1 MKKPRNM
8 PGFHAQGK
16 TALAG
21 LVLLFLPSI
30 LAAQSPAP
38 ETLRKTVSIVRVA
51 IAPEIDGSL
60 DDPAWKDAALID
72 DLHQYRPTESAEPGE
87 PTRFYL
93 MYDDDFLY
101 IGVRV
106 FESAPD
112 DITARQLLQGG
123 NINNDDS
130 VGLVLDPF
138 DTRRTAYRFMLN
150 PLGIRREGTY
160 DNPTDVSWD
169 WKGIWMAETRL
180 DEHGWTA
187 EMAIPFKTLSFDP
200 ARSGW
205 GINFDRRRV
214 RIQERY
220 AWVSRNRNI
229 DPGTTGLITGLYGLS
244 QGYGLDV
251 VPSLVLND
259 KQDYVND
266 EGSSGWEPSLNA
278 FYRITP
284 QLTAALTLNT
294 DFSATDVDDQQVNLT
309 RFSLFFPEKREF
321 FLQDSEIFQF
331 GNIEKNGIPF
341 YSRRIGIDDEG
352 QPVNLDA
359 GVKVTGRLGPWS
371 LGFLTVSQDGFETA
385 SGEVPKQD
393 LFAGRLARTVL
404 GESSVGLIATYGN
417 ASSEL
422 GNSLVG
428 VDFRYRNTHLP
439 NDNTLEGE
447 LWLQQSSTEGVSSDR
462 TAFGA
467 GIKLSNE
474 DGFWGE
480 AGVRV
485 FEENFNPGIGFLN
498 RANVREYRFKG
509 GYTNWL
515 GRQHVSKFRS
525 YFEVDVFT
533 DTEGKLETREV
544 DFFPMSVL
552 NAVGDRFDLLI
563 ASSEEVLTEDFEIV
577 PGVVIP
583 PGDYGFDWLGLEF
596 VAAAHRRF
604 APAITVQAGDF
615 YDGTRVAATV
625 GAAWRPSPHLN
636 LNLETEWS
644 DVSLPH
650 GDFTTILVRGHFDLA
665 FTAAWAWLNVL
676 QYDSV
681 SREMGVNSRLRW
693 IPRAG
698 NEAFL
703 VFNRGFERDPSGQL
717 RSLHSELV
725 LKISYTFR
733 F

>member
-1 MKKPRNM
+1 MRDD
-8 PGFHAQGK
+8 HARRR
-16 TALAG
+16 TALIG
-21 LVLLFLPSI
+21 LAMVCLPSV
-30 LAAQSPAP
+30 LAAQAPASATP
-38 ETLRKTVSIVRVA
+38 RKTVSIVRTAV
-51 IAPEIDGSL
+51 APEIDGRL
-60 DDPAWKDAALID
+60 DDIVWSDAALVE
-72 DLHQYRPTESAEPGE
+72 DLHQYRPSESAKPSE

-93 MYDDDFLY
+93 LYDDDFLY
-101 IGVRV
+101 VGVRV
-106 FESAPD
+106 FESNPD

-123 NINNDDS
+123 NISNDDN
-130 VGLVLDPF
+130 VGLILDPF

-160 DNPTDVSWD
+160 DSPTAVSWD
-169 WKGIWMAETRL
+169 WKGIWLAETQL
-180 DEHGWTA
+180 DEQGWTA

-200 ARSGW
+200 ARSDW
-205 GINFDRRRV
+205 GINLDRRMV
-214 RIQERY
+214 RIQERD

-229 DPGTTGLITGLYGLS
+229 DSGTTGLVTGLHDLS
-244 QGYGLDV
+244 QGFGLDV
-251 VPSLVLND
+251 VPALILSNTRDHLND
-259 KQDYVND
+259 
-266 EGSSGWEPSLNA
+266 ESSFDWEPSLNA

-294 DFSATDVDDQQVNLT
+294 DFSASDVDDQQVNLT

-331 GNIEKNGIPF
+331 GNIEKNGMPF
-341 YSRRIGIDDEG
+341 YSRRIGIDDGG
-352 QPVNLDA
+352 QAVDIDA
-359 GVKVTGRLGPWS
+359 GVKITGRLGLWS
-371 LGFLTVSQDGFETA
+371 LGLLSVRQDGFETA
-385 SGEVPKQD
+385 TGDVPKQD
-393 LFAGRLARTVL
+393 LFAGRLSRAVM
-404 GESSVGLIATYGN
+404 GESSIGLIVTGGN
-417 ASSEL
+417 AGKALE
-422 GNSLVG
+422 NSLVG

-447 LWLQQSSTEGVSSDR
+447 LWLQQSSTEGVRSDQA
-462 TAFGA
+462 AFGA
-467 GIKLSNE
+467 GVKLSNE

-485 FEENFNPGIGFLN
+485 FEENFYPGIGFLN
-498 RANVREYRFKG
+498 RANVREYRLKG

-515 GRQHVSKFRS
+515 GRRHVSKFRS
-525 YFEVDVFT
+525 YFDAAVIT
-533 DTEGKLETREV
+533 DTGGVLETREV
-544 DFFPMSVL
+544 DFFPIEIL

-583 PGDYGFDWLGLEF
+583 PGDYTFDWLGFDF
-596 VAAAHRRF
+596 VAAAHRQF

-625 GAAWRPSPHLN
+625 GAAWRPSPHLS
-636 LNLETEWS
+636 LNLESEWS
-644 DVSLPH
+644 DVSLPQ
-650 GDFTTILVRGHFDLA
+650 GNFSTLVVRGHFDLA

-681 SREMGVNSRLRW
+681 SDEMGVNSRLRW

-703 VFNRGFERDPSGQL
+703 VFNRGFERDRSGKL
-717 RSLHSELV
+717 RALHSELI
-725 LKISYTFR
+725 LKASYTFR

>member
-1 MKKPRNM
+1 MRDVR
-8 PGFHAQGK
+8 ARRR
-16 TALAG
+16 TALAA
-21 LVLLFLPSI
+21 LAIVCLPSI
-30 LAAQSPAP
+30 LAAQSPAS
-38 ETLRKTVSIVRVA
+38 ETARKTVRVVRVA
-51 IAPEIDGSL
+51 DAPEIDGRL
-60 DDPAWKDAALID
+60 DEPVWLDAALVE
-72 DLHQYRPTESAEPGE
+72 DLHQYRPSESAKPSE

-93 MYDDDFLY
+93 LYDDDFLY
-101 IGVRV
+101 VGVRA
-106 FESAPD
+106 FESEPG

-123 NINNDDS
+123 NINSDDN
-130 VGLVLDPF
+130 VGLILDPF

-160 DNPTDVSWD
+160 DSPTEVSWD
-169 WKGIWMAETRL
+169 WKGIWMAETQL
-180 DEHGWTA
+180 DERGWTA

-200 ARSGW
+200 ARSEW
-205 GINFDRRRV
+205 GINFDRRMV
-214 RIQERY
+214 RIQERD

-229 DPGTTGLITGLYGLS
+229 DSGTTGLITGLYGLS
-244 QGYGLDV
+244 QRFGLDA
-251 VPSLVLND
+251 VPALALSS
-259 KQDYVND
+259 KQDYQNG
-266 EGSSGWEPSLNA
+266 ESSSDWEPSLNA

-294 DFSATDVDDQQVNLT
+294 DFSATDVDDQEVNLT

-321 FLQDSEIFQF
+321 FLQDAEIFQF
-331 GNIEKNGIPF
+331 GNIQKNGIPF

-352 QPVNLDA
+352 QPVDIDA

-371 LGFLTVSQDGFETA
+371 LGLLTVRQDGFETA
-385 SGEVPKQD
+385 GGEVPKQN
-393 LFAGRLARTVL
+393 LFAGRLSRTVL
-404 GESSVGLIATYGN
+404 GESSVGLIVTAGN
-417 ASSEL
+417 AGSEL
-422 GNSLVG
+422 ENSLAG

-447 LWLQQSSTEGVSSDR
+447 LWFQQSSTESVSSNQ

-467 GIKLSNE
+467 GVKLSNE

-485 FEENFNPGIGFLN
+485 FEENFIPGIGFLN
-498 RANVREYRFKG
+498 RSNVRENRLKG

-525 YFEVDVFT
+525 YFDASLIA

-544 DFFPMSVL
+544 DFFPIEIV
-552 NAVGDRFDLLI
+552 NAVGDRIDLLL
-563 ASSEEVLTEDFEIV
+563 ATSTEVLTRDFEIV

-583 PGDYGFDWLGLEF
+583 PGEYAFDWLGF
-596 VAAAHRRF
+596 DIVAATHRRF
-604 APAITVQAGDF
+604 APAVTVQAGDF

-625 GAAWRPSPHLN
+625 GAVWRPSPHVG

-644 DVSLPH
+644 DVSLPQ
-650 GDFTTILVRGHFDLA
+650 GNFSTIVVRGHFDLA

-703 VFNRGFERDPSGQL
+703 VFNRGFERDQSGEL
-717 RSLHSELV
+717 RSLHSELI
-725 LKISYTFR
+725 LKINYTFR

>member
-1 MKKPRNM
+1 MRDVR
-8 PGFHAQGK
+8 ARRR
-16 TALAG
+16 TVLAALAI
-21 LVLLFLPSI
+21 VCLPNI
-30 LAAQSPAP
+30 LAAQSPAS
-38 ETLRKTVSIVRVA
+38 ETARKTVRVVRVA
-51 IAPEIDGSL
+51 DAPEIDGRL
-60 DDPAWKDAALID
+60 DEPVWLDAALVE
-72 DLHQYRPTESAEPGE
+72 DLHQYRPSESAKPSE

-93 MYDDDFLY
+93 LYDDDFLY
-101 IGVRV
+101 VGVRA
-106 FESAPD
+106 FESEPG

-123 NINNDDS
+123 NINSDDN
-130 VGLVLDPF
+130 VGLILDPF

-160 DNPTDVSWD
+160 DSPTEVSWD
-169 WKGIWMAETRL
+169 WKGIWIAETQL
-180 DEHGWTA
+180 DERGWTA

-200 ARSGW
+200 ARSEW
-205 GINFDRRRV
+205 GINFDRRMV
-214 RIQERY
+214 RIQERD

-229 DPGTTGLITGLYGLS
+229 DSGTTGLITGLYGLS
-244 QGYGLDV
+244 QGFGLDV
-251 VPSLVLND
+251 VPALVLSS
-259 KQDYVND
+259 KQDYQNG
-266 EGSSGWEPSLNA
+266 ESSSDWEPSLNA

-294 DFSATDVDDQQVNLT
+294 DFSATDVDDQEVNLT

-321 FLQDSEIFQF
+321 FLQDAEIFQF
-331 GNIEKNGIPF
+331 GNIQKNGIPF

-352 QPVNLDA
+352 QPVDIDA

-371 LGFLTVSQDGFETA
+371 LGLLTVRQDGFETA
-385 SGEVPKQD
+385 GGEVPKQN
-393 LFAGRLARTVL
+393 LFAGRLSRTVL
-404 GESSVGLIATYGN
+404 GESSVGLIVTAGN
-417 ASSEL
+417 AGSEL
-422 GNSLVG
+422 ENSLAG

-447 LWLQQSSTEGVSSDR
+447 LWFQQSSTESVSSNQ

-467 GIKLSNE
+467 GVKLSNE

-485 FEENFNPGIGFLN
+485 FEENFIPGIGFLN
-498 RANVREYRFKG
+498 RSNVRENRLKG

-525 YFEVDVFT
+525 YFDASLIA

-544 DFFPMSVL
+544 DFFPIEIV
-552 NAVGDRFDLLI
+552 NAVGDRIDLLL
-563 ASSEEVLTEDFEIV
+563 ATSTEVLTRDFEIV

-583 PGDYGFDWLGLEF
+583 PGEYAFDWLGF
-596 VAAAHRRF
+596 DIVAATHRRF
-604 APAITVQAGDF
+604 APAVTVQAGDF

-625 GAAWRPSPHLN
+625 GAVWRPSPHVG

-644 DVSLPH
+644 DVSLPQ
-650 GDFTTILVRGHFDLA
+650 GNFSTIVVRGHFDLA

-703 VFNRGFERDPSGQL
+703 VFNRGFERDQSGEL
-717 RSLHSELV
+717 RSLHSELI
-725 LKISYTFR
+725 LKINYTFR